1 MIPTLQSQ
9 PMRTLLL
16 SFVPVLLFAA
26 CGSDHP
32 LAGNWAQQLDGGKKG
47 LNLEFQT
54 GGEKVMVHTAPRED
68 GSHDHLHGSYTFD
81 AATKAVTVKC
91 KLLGDG
97 KADAWTGVLNGKA
110 LELSSADGKL
120 AFAQGG
126 SAH

>member
-1 MIPTLQSQ
+1 MIPGFWIQ
-9 PMRTLLL
+9 PMRSNLLL
-16 SFVPVLLFAA
+16 FVPVLLFAA

-47 LNLEFQT
+47 MSLGFKR
-54 GGEKVMVHTAPRED
+54 GGETVLVHTAPRED
-68 GSHDHLHGSYTFD
+68 GSHDHLRGTYTFD
-81 AATKAVTVKC
+81 PASKAVTVTC

-97 KADAWTGVLNGKA
+97 KADTWTGVLNGKA

>member
-1 MIPTLQSQ
+1 
-9 PMRTLLL
+9 MRTRSLWL
-16 SFVPVLLFAA
+16 VPFLALAA
-26 CGSDHP
+26 CGSNHP

-54 GGEKVMVHTAPRED
+54 GGDKVMVHTAPRDD
-68 GSHDHLHGSYTFD
+68 GSHDHLHGTYTFD
-81 AATKAVTVKC
+81 AATMAITVKC

-97 KADAWTGVLNGKA
+97 KADTWAGTLAGKA